1 LLAKEIGLRYLD
13 TGAMY
18 RALTYHIIDQGISA
32 NNEKLISKLLP
43 SISMKVKYF
52 DDGINIICNNRN
64 LTSFLRDDIVSNNVS
79 NISAIKGCR
88 NLMVSI
94 QRDIVGKKGYVVE
107 GRDIGT
113 VVFPDADFKFF
124 LKADLKERAM
134 RRFSQLDS
142 KSDID
147 YLEKNIKY
155 RDEYDSSRDISPL
168 SISKDAI
175 IIDTTQMTLKQQV
188 KKIIRLIK

>member
-1 LLAKEIGLRYLD
+1 
-13 TGAMY
+13 
-18 RALTYHIIDQGISA
+18 
-32 NNEKLISKLLP
+32 
-43 SISMKVKYF
+43 
-52 DDGINIICNNRN
+52 
-64 LTSFLRDDIVSNNVS
+64 
-79 NISAIKGCR
+79 
-88 NLMVSI
+88 
-94 QRDIVGKKGYVVE
+94 VE